1 MSVQVSSSPGR
12 KVLIPAQMRGVSLVQ
27 AVAQPAGHLSADGWS
42 QGILHAGISG
52 IFMCCCEVYLLRR
65 DGIIFCCL
73 QGWGLAEQGKGGEV
87 RKLQ

>member
-1 MSVQVSSSPGR
+1 MSVQVSNPGR

-27 AVAQPAGHLSADGWS
+27 AVAQPSGHLSADGWS

-65 DGIIFCCL
+65 DGIIFFASRVGAW
-73 QGWGLAEQGKGGEV
+73 QSRGRGGEV